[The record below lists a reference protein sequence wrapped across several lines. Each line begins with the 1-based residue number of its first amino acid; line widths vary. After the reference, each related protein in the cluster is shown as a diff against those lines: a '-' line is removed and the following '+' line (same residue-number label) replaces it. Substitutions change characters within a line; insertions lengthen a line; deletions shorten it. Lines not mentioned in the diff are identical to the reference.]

1 MNEVRYMISDA
12 AKLLDVEAHA
22 LRYWEEEL
30 DLKIPRNEMG
40 HRYYREQ
47 EIKVLEKIKLLKDKG
62 FQLRAIKM
70 EIEGMND
77 EKEEKS
83 LEAKTDKVRPLS
95 LVKAKND
102 SSGAETVV
110 AEMSSQEKMQQ
121 FREIMGEIIGEVIRN
136 NNEELC
142 QNIGYTV
149 SEQVL
154 KEMDYLARDK
164 EERDEER
171 YRRLDEIIREIQKG
185 RQEAAATEI
194 AKAKEKK
201 KKGFFRH

>member
-40 HRYYREQ
+40 HRYYREK
-47 EIKVLEKIKLLKDKG
+47 EIKMLEKIKDLKDKG
-62 FQLRAIKM
+62 YQLRAIKM
-70 EIEGMND
+70 EIEEM
-77 EKEEKS
+77 
-83 LEAKTDKVRPLS
+83 EAKGEKVRPLA
-95 LVKAKND
+95 LVKKEGKELEAD
-102 SSGAETVV
+102 RGIGELSPA
-110 AEMSSQEKMQQ
+110 EKMQQ
-121 FREIMGEIIGEVIRN
+121 FREIMGEIIEQAIRN
-136 NNEELC
+136 NNDELC
-142 QNIGYTV
+142 QNVGEAV
-149 SEQVL
+149 SGQVL

-171 YRRLDEIIREIQKG
+171 FRRLDEVIREIQKS
-185 RQEAAATEI
+185 RQEAAA
-194 AKAKEKK
+194 ADMVKLKEKK

>member
-47 EIKVLEKIKLLKDKG
+47 EIRMLEKIKLLKDKG
-62 FQLRAIKM
+62 YQLRAIKM
-70 EIEGMND
+70 EIDKMQSEKQQET
-77 EKEEKS
+77 EKEEK
-83 LEAKTDKVRPLS
+83 VRPLA
-95 LVKAKND
+95 LVKGKNESKED
-102 SSGAETVV
+102 TLV
-110 AEMSSQEKMQQ
+110 AEMSAEEKLQQ
-121 FREIMGEIIGEVIRN
+121 FRQIMGEIIEQAIRS

-142 QNIGYTV
+142 QSVGDTV
-149 SEQVL
+149 SDQVL

-164 EERDEER
+164 DERDEER
-171 YRRLDEIIREIQKG
+171 FRRLDEVIREIQKS
-185 RQEAAATEI
+185 RQEAAAADQIKT
-194 AKAKEKK
+194 KEKK
-201 KKGFFRH
+201 KKGLFRR

>member
-47 EIKVLEKIKLLKDKG
+47 EIKMLEKIKLLKDKG
-62 FQLRAIKM
+62 YQLRAIKM
-70 EIEGMND
+70 EIDKMQSEKQQEA
-77 EKEEKS
+77 EKEEK
-83 LEAKTDKVRPLS
+83 VRPLA
-95 LVKAKND
+95 LVKGKNESKED
-102 SSGAETVV
+102 TLV
-110 AEMSSQEKMQQ
+110 AEMSAEEKLQQ
-121 FREIMGEIIGEVIRN
+121 FRQIMGEIIEQAIRS

-142 QNIGYTV
+142 QSVGDTV
-149 SEQVL
+149 SDQVL

-164 EERDEER
+164 DERDEER
-171 YRRLDEIIREIQKG
+171 FRRLDEVIREIQKS
-185 RQEAAATEI
+185 RQEAAAADQIKT
-194 AKAKEKK
+194 KEKK
-201 KKGFFRH
+201 KKGLFRR